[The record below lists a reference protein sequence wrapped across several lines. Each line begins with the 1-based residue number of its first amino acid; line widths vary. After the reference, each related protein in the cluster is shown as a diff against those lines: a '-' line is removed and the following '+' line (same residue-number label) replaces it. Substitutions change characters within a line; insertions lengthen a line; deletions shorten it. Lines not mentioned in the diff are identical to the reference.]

1 MSFVKVHIVGE
12 VRIVPAERDNAV
24 PASPLSHS
32 LNLIS
37 SLGRPA
43 AHALHNSSALSLVIT
58 NTTVSVYNIYKLTK
72 NC

>member
-12 VRIVPAERDNAV
+12 VRIVPAERDLAV

-58 NTTVSVYNIYKLTK
+58 NTTVAV
-72 NC
+72 